1 MYVQLNMSIE
11 YEWDEAK
18 RRFNLAKHEVNFAV
32 MDAFEWETAQ
42 IEPDDYADESRWIAR
57 GFIGLHLHVVVFTER
72 GDRTRIISLRRA
84 RASEEKDYARYHR
97 R

>member
-1 MYVQLNMSIE
+1 MATK

-18 RRFNLAKHEVNFAV
+18 RRSNLAKHEVNFAI
-32 MDAFEWETAQ
+32 MEAFEWETAQ

-57 GFIGLHLHVVVFTER
+57 GLIGLHLHIAVFTER

-84 RASEEKDYARYHR
+84 RPSEEKDYAKQHR